1 MSQKCEENSLCNDAP
16 LEASDNIQPNLDN
29 PIDLSEKEIPT
40 DDITDGGTTNTYK
53 DKNSS
58 YKEESECR
66 NVKESFSDEE
76 LGEET
81 NNLEQMDSMEPLATT
96 RTDTTGKF
104 IFARIVFN
112 ISPHCII

>member
-16 LEASDNIQPNLDN
+16 SEASDNIQPSMDN
-29 PIDLSEKEIPT
+29 PIDLREKEISS
-40 DDITDGGTTNTYK
+40 DDITDGRTTNTYK